1 MADTKPDKSNHHE
14 LPNGVGFEQSDA
26 NIKAVFGVGIA
37 VLVFTIC
44 CAVVINVLYSYLD
57 ERGHRVVQ
65 PKTERPKTE
74 PRVINDHEPPLQES
88 PDADM
93 RIWRAKEEAHLKSYG
108 WVSKEK
114 GIVHIPI
121 ERAMKLTLERGL
133 PSSNRVQPFNAP
145 TGVHRPGGTGMP
157 LFDKEEVLR
166 HSGDSNSGRPLPRPA
181 TAAAATPT
189 APAVPPTT
197 APTVGPPAAPGTVG
211 PPAAPGKT
219 DVSHGGPH

>member
-1 MADTKPDKSNHHE
+1 MADTKPDKSDHHGNHQD

-37 VLVFTIC
+37 VLIFTLC

-57 ERGHRVVQ
+57 ERGSRRVVQ
-65 PKTERPKTE
+65 PKTERAKDE
-74 PRVINDHEPPLQES
+74 PRVVNDHEPPLQES
-88 PDADM
+88 PEADM
-93 RIWRAKEEAHLKSYG
+93 RAWRAKEEARLRSYG

-114 GIVHIPI
+114 GVVHIPI

-133 PSSNRVQPFNAP
+133 PSANRVAAFNAP
-145 TGVHRPGGTGMP
+145 TGTQRPGGTGVP

-181 TAAAATPT
+181 AVNQPARSPSAPKPVNGDHGAAHD
-189 APAVPPTT
+189 
-197 APTVGPPAAPGTVG
+197 APG
-211 PPAAPGKT
+211 A
-219 DVSHGGPH
+219 H